1 MIRLPPPTCHGDR
14 RLHLHLQGRRSDAQP
29 MAAARTEPN
38 QQTTQRAQAPTDP
51 DSGTKVDGLEAQTGA
66 HRGAEAG
73 ADTATR
79 RGASGLSILA
89 ENALA
94 FSPSLERIYL
104 PPPAGHPHIPPAAL
118 DSVQRILLT
127 SLSRHEK
134 AEVVVAE
141 GQALGGT
148 EPVPAPRQAA
158 ASTSDQGAVAKATKT
173 NWAAELRQFLLQLQD
188 VTMADWRTMQGQL
201 QLGQDTALCSHR
213 MGLILQQAD
222 DTRALCQ
229 ALTGSLQQASNRV
242 LQDPHRRAA
251 IKPALGN
258 FATYCGYLGEPLSDE
273 AIQQALGRFA
283 EYCSKL
289 GQPLNDLARA
299 AREARERAAASAPEA
314 SRAPGGDL
322 LRQMQ
327 TRQRTLL
334 AFYRAVIQATLSPL

>member
-38 QQTTQRAQAPTDP
+38 KQATQLEQALTEPE
-51 DSGTKVDGLEAQTGA
+51 SGTNVDGLEAQPLA

-73 ADTATR
+73 ANTATR

-89 ENALA
+89 ENAIA
-94 FSPSLERIYL
+94 FSPSLEVTYL
-104 PPPAGHPHIPPAAL
+104 PPPAGHPHIQPAAL
-118 DSVQRILLT
+118 DSVQRIFRT

-134 AEVVVAE
+134 AEAVVPE
-141 GQALGGT
+141 GQDVVT
-148 EPVPAPRQAA
+148 TAA
-158 ASTSDQGAVAKATKT
+158 KT
-173 NWAAELRQFLLQLQD
+173 NWAAQLRQFLLQLQD
-188 VTMADWRTMQGQL
+188 VTMADWRIMQSQL
-201 QLGQDTALCSHR
+201 QQGQDTALCSHR

-229 ALTGSLQQASNRV
+229 ALTGSLQQASNRF

-251 IKPALGN
+251 LKPTLGN
-258 FATYCGYLGEPLSDE
+258 FVRRCGYRGEPLSDE
-273 AIQQALGRFA
+273 DIQQALGRFA

-299 AREARERAAASAPEA
+299 TREARERAAASAPEA